1 MTIRE
6 QIEQKEKEL
15 AALKEQEQAEREEAR
30 KQEQEEKTKRLEVI
44 KTLLSEY
51 NAKYNDT
58 LCLGIARNSKSGDSL
73 LSELF
78 PWL

>member
-30 KQEQEEKTKRLEVI
+30 KQAQEEQYKRLEVI
-44 KTLLSEY
+44 KTLLAEY

-58 LCLGIARNSKSGDSL
+58 LCIGIARDLKTGDSL

-78 PWL
+78 SWL